1 MVSATIAQLVV
12 EVDATPAL
20 VIDLAVVDRNLAR
33 LAGYARQ
40 HSIHIRPHTK
50 THKSLFMARR
60 QLAAGAVGLTAAK
73 AGEAEVMAA
82 ASDDLLVAYPTIN
95 PHRVRR
101 LADLA
106 RRGANVRVALDSI
119 AGIDAVAA
127 VAAEEEATLGVLVDL
142 DIGFHRTGAQ
152 SPEESL
158 QLAQRVAGAKSLRL
172 DGLFFYP
179 GHVWSPA
186 DQQVAELRRIDALL
200 AEAIDLWRGSGLE
213 AAIVSGGSTPTAY
226 QSHHVR
232 SQTEIRPGTY
242 IYNDMNTA
250 RAGFCEIDDCA
261 ARIVCT
267 VVSAAVPGK
276 VVIDAGTKVLTSDRN
291 ATTPESG
298 HGHVLEYP
306 DATIVR
312 LSEEHG
318 EIDVSRCDRRPRV
331 SERVTVIPNHI
342 CPCVNLRDQVWVRHA
357 DGRLQALD
365 VDARGRVS

>member
-1 MVSATIAQLVV
+1 MVMTGQAEIELEV
-12 EVDATPAL
+12 EATPAM
-20 VIDLAVVDRNLAR
+20 VIDLAIVERNIAR
-33 LAGYARQ
+33 LAEYARK
-40 HSIHIRPHTK
+40 HAIGVRPHTK
-50 THKSLFMARR
+50 THKSLFMARK
-60 QLAAGAVGLTAAK
+60 QLAAGAGGLTGAK

-82 ASDDLLVAYPTIN
+82 ASDDILVAYPAID

-101 LADLA
+101 LAHLA
-106 RRGANVRVALDSI
+106 RSGVTVRVALDSV

-127 VAAEEEATLGVLVDL
+127 IAAAENATLGVLIDL

-152 SPEESL
+152 SPAESL
-158 QLAQRVAGAKSLRL
+158 HLAQQVAYTKSLRL
-172 DGLFFYP
+172 DGIFFYP

-186 DQQVAELRRIDALL
+186 SEQVAELERIDAVL
-200 AEAIDLWRGSGLE
+200 AETIDLWRRSGLQ
-213 AAIVSGGSTPTAY
+213 AKIVSGGSTPTAY

-250 RAGFCEIDDCA
+250 RAGFCVIDDCA

-291 ATTPESG
+291 VRAPDSG
-298 HGHVLEYP
+298 HGHVVEYP
-306 DATIVR
+306 EATIVR

-318 EIDVSRCDRRPRV
+318 EMDVSKCARRPRV
-331 SERVTVIPNHI
+331 GERVAVIPNHI
-342 CPCVNLRDQVWVRHA
+342 CPCVNLRDEVWLRHA
-357 DGRLQALD
+357 DGQLEALE